1 MEGGDIKLSTRV
13 LEPLCQ
19 LTTNQSEERLH
30 TVEDNKDPDLSP
42 NDSPIKNSHC
52 PAASSE
58 LVLDSTLPS
67 LQVAPLL
74 KKAVFPT
81 NTCLLSTGF
90 PVARSQ
96 TRVPLQEIPCDSKDS
111 YMWYRFT
118 CALAISCPLL
128 QFYYESDVVWKD
140 SVLTISYFTQP
151 FVLLWDLCMDV
162 CILEEFFYIDRDI
175 ALGLAQWNTLRQLS
189 LFSISTTIPSFGS
202 TWVCNSLICPIQ
214 RANLRKTSWYSVLTM
229 RHSKEFRTVHD
240 RVAWASILFPR
251 SLISEL
257 FFVG

>member
-19 LTTNQSEERLH
+19 LTTNQSEESLH

-111 YMWYRFT
+111 YM
-118 CALAISCPLL
+118 
-128 QFYYESDVVWKD
+128 
-140 SVLTISYFTQP
+140 
-151 FVLLWDLCMDV
+151 
-162 CILEEFFYIDRDI
+162 
-175 ALGLAQWNTLRQLS
+175 
-189 LFSISTTIPSFGS
+189 
-202 TWVCNSLICPIQ
+202 
-214 RANLRKTSWYSVLTM
+214 
-229 RHSKEFRTVHD
+229 
-240 RVAWASILFPR
+240 
-251 SLISEL
+251 
-257 FFVG
+257 